1 MPDISVALGLL
12 KKPIESIIGA
22 AAGIVKDELA
32 RLKAEAHIKT
42 IYQKLNST
50 QKVKTIWDVDR
61 ARSLSSFYYPAKIK
75 TSTGAKQQL
84 SNLDELP
91 SNAVVLSGTVGQG
104 KSILLRY
111 LLGKEMR
118 SGKRL
123 PLFIELRKVPL
134 YGLEAYL
141 QKMFGELLET
151 SLHSDLFKLFA
162 EAGKISFLLDGFDE
176 IDPDRAQDIM
186 TSIERIVTQ
195 FPNARVVV
203 TSRPTSGIE
212 TSALFD
218 VIHIA
223 PLSDSDFAG
232 FFNKILS
239 RERALADMISSAVLL
254 SASVKAVASTPLLA
268 TLLTIVYRSTQRI
281 PADFSE
287 FYEELFQILL
297 VRHDRSKAYTRKRKT
312 TQVLGDREM
321 QQAFEAF
328 CYKAHADGRSEI
340 SRVKALEI
348 SKSAISA
355 RELVCREDDF
365 LGDVIRVTCLLQ
377 EEGNNVEFVHQSV
390 REFYA
395 AKYVASR
402 PEEIA
407 AKFYGSLGIGGNW
420 RKWDQVVSFLS
431 HLDRYRAS
439 QLYLIPTAHRF
450 LRSIHSDGVVAAP
463 PRLRTVMSDLG
474 GVKRN
479 PNKKAGDNQPEFVVY
494 RAYPQDVPQWDIFS
508 ARIYQLFYGPSNL
521 GIGWRGTFDDATA
534 NQSKTFTE
542 IAIHVGKLKELDEFL
557 VEFVN
562 DVRTELSALEASA
575 SVIDASDEFMGL

>member
-12 KKPIESIIGA
+12 KKPIESLIST
-22 AAGIVKDELA
+22 AAGRVKDELV
-32 RLKAEAHIKT
+32 RLKAEAQIKT
-42 IYQKLNST
+42 IYQKLNYT

-75 TSTGAKQQL
+75 TSAGTKQQL

-118 SGKRL
+118 SGNRL
-123 PLFIELRKVPL
+123 PLFVELRKVSL
-134 YGLEAYL
+134 NGLEAYL
-141 QKMFGELLET
+141 QKIFGELLET
-151 SLHSDLFKLFA
+151 AFHSELFKLFA

-176 IDPDRAQDIM
+176 IDPDRAQDLM
-186 TSIERIVTQ
+186 SSIERLVTQ

-203 TSRPTSGIE
+203 TSRPASGIE

-218 VIHIA
+218 IIHIA
-223 PLSDSDFAG
+223 PLSDSDFPG

-239 RERALADMISSAVLL
+239 RERELAEMISSAVLS

-312 TQVLGDREM
+312 NQVLGDREM

-340 SRVKALEI
+340 SKIKALEI
-348 SKSAISA
+348 SKSAIAA
-355 RELVCREDDF
+355 RELICREDDF
-365 LGDVIRVTCLLQ
+365 IEDVIRVTCLLQ
-377 EEGNNVEFVHQSV
+377 EEGSNVEFVHQSV

-407 AKFYGSLGIGGNW
+407 AKFYETLGVNGNW
-420 RKWDQVVSFLS
+420 KKWDQVISFLS
-431 HLDRYRAS
+431 HLDKYRAS
-439 QLYLIPTAHRF
+439 RYYLIPTAHKF
-450 LRSIHSDGVVAAP
+450 LKSIHSDVTVAAP
-463 PRLRTVMSDLG
+463 PRLRTLMSDLG
-474 GVKRN
+474 GVMRN
-479 PNKKAGDNQPEFVVY
+479 PNKKAGDKQAEFLIY
-494 RAYPQDVPQWDIFS
+494 RNYPKDVDKWYIFGTK
-508 ARIYQLFYGPSNL
+508 IYQLFFSLN
-521 GIGWRGTFDDATA
+521 GIGNGWRTAFDAA
-534 NQSKTFTE
+534 NSQFKTFTE
-542 IAIHVGKLKELDEFL
+542 IAIHVGRINELDKFL
-557 VEFVN
+557 IEFVK
-562 DVRTELSALEASA
+562 DLRAELSDLEFSA
-575 SVIDASDEFMGL
+575 TVIDSSDDFMGL